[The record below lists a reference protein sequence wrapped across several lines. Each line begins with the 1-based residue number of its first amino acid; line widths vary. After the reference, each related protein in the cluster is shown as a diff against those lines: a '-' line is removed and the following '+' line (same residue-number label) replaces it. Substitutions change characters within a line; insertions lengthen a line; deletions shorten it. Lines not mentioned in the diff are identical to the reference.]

1 MASREIKQ
9 LDNLMDG
16 AVAERFNAELKK
28 IWANIFDHRTS
39 PTKPRAFS
47 LKFVFTPNVNRDAA
61 DMTYEVTTKLAAP
74 EAMKQMVMMRQRDDG
89 TVVVTEHTDQIPGQM
104 DMDGNEQPE
113 PTIAQFNDGSQI
125 PAVVEFRKQKE
136 N

>member
-39 PTKPRAFS
+39 PTKPRAIT
-47 LKFVFTPNVNRDAA
+47 LKF
-61 DMTYEVTTKLAAP
+61 YTKC
-74 EAMKQMVMMRQRDDG
+74 ESRCC
-89 TVVVTEHTDQIPGQM
+89 
-104 DMDGNEQPE
+104 
-113 PTIAQFNDGSQI
+113 
-125 PAVVEFRKQKE
+125 
-136 N
+136 

>member
-39 PTKPRAFS
+39 PTKPRAI
-47 LKFVFTPNVNRDAA
+47 T
-61 DMTYEVTTKLAAP
+61 P
-74 EAMKQMVMMRQRDDG
+74 EAMKQMVMMRQLDDG

-104 DMDGNEQPE
+104 DMDGNEQSE